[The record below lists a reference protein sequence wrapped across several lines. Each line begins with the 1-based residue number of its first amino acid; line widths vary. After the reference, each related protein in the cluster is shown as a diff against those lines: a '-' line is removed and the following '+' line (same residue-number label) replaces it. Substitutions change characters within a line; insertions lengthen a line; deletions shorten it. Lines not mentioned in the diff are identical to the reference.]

1 MTAKEIIK
9 KIDQLPEDE
18 LNILFA
24 HYFGVKSPP
33 GINPPAKEVT
43 EEFKR
48 IASEVF
54 AQNRKLFKK
63 LSDQI
68 T

>member
-1 MTAKEIIK
+1 MTVKEIIE
-9 KIDQLPEDE
+9 KIDQLPEEE
-18 LNILFA
+18 LDKLFA

-33 GINPPAKEVT
+33 GINPPSKEVS

-54 AQNRKLFKK
+54 AENHELFKK
-63 LSDQI
+63 LAD
-68 T
+68 

>member
-1 MTAKEIIK
+1 MTAKEIIE
-9 KIDQLPEDE
+9 KIDQLPEEE
-18 LNILFA
+18 LNRLFA

-33 GINPPAKEVT
+33 GINPPAKELT

-54 AQNRKLFKK
+54 TQNRKLFKK
-63 LSDQI
+63 LSN
-68 T
+68 